1 MALLSSK
8 QQSKLA
14 MFHANCSMLE
24 EEKLVFANYP
34 AFKKHADNAQ
44 SNLSA
49 IDNAIQ
55 AYQTSKH
62 GDVELKNENKM
73 LMAKAS
79 RKICGPMLEFCKDE
93 NHSNLKSIFDF
104 SKSDIFKMRDI
115 ASLEQCRGII
125 KETNKWTD
133 DTGDYMIYDTT
144 VLVLTNACDAFEQSL
159 DIVSIDKDVKIS
171 IYDHITNLF
180 NAQDESIDSMKNLSI
195 YYEDVDNRFLNRFNA
210 SIRIIDSPTKKMNL
224 KANVIDEVTE
234 LVIAQAVGSLY
245 YIDDEILKVK
255 STNKGNIQYI
265 GLDSGLFKFVVEHF
279 AYEPKTTEVE
289 IYNDKLLKITIKL
302 KRKVV

>member
-14 MFHANCSMLE
+14 MFHSNDSMLE

-44 SNLSA
+44 SNLIV

-55 AYQTSKH
+55 TYQTSKH
-62 GDVELKNENKM
+62 GDVELKVENKM

-79 RKICGPMLEFCKDE
+79 RKICGPMLVFSKDE
-93 NHSNLKSIFDF
+93 NHTNLKSIYNF

-210 SIRIIDSPTKKMNL
+210 SIRIIDVAHK
-224 KANVIDEVTE
+224 
-234 LVIAQAVGSLY
+234 
-245 YIDDEILKVK
+245 YINLKVK
-255 STNKGNIQYI
+255 VIDADTKQPIYQAVAKLHYNDELLETKSSKKGNFQYKE
-265 GLDSGLFKFVVEHF
+265 LESGLFQLDIEHF
-279 AYEPKTTEVE
+279 AYDSYTTDVE
-289 IYNDKLLKITIKL
+289 LYNDKTLNITIELQK
-302 KRKVV
+302 KVD